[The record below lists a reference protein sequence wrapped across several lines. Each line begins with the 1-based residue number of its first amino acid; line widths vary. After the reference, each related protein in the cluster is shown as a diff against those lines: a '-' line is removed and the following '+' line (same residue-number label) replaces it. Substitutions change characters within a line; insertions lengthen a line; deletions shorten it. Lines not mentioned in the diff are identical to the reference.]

1 MADQSGIWYPLLM
14 LVAVLGKLLY
24 DQYLHYQDIVNTSI
38 EVFFVMM
45 DDPDCCN
52 SYRNR
57 SVDGCNSK
65 YCKEK
70 LMIKIL
76 QKINS
81 ARHSIDIA
89 MYNFSN
95 KQLVNSIMNARMRR
109 VKIRIIMD
117 KSVLMEKTESDL
129 IKFKRAGSSFLFNL
143 ILLDSSPL
151 SHSYYDLFIIF
162 GFTKASISDLLE
174 KKRN

>member
-1 MADQSGIWYPLLM
+1 MTDQSGVWYPLLI
-14 LVAVLGKLLY
+14 LVVVLGKLLY
-24 DQYLHYQDIVNTSI
+24 DKYLHYQDIVNTSI

-52 SYRNR
+52 SYRHR

-81 ARHSIDIA
+81 ARDSIDIA
-89 MYNFSN
+89 MYTFSN
-95 KQLVNSIMNARMRR
+95 QQLVNSIMNARMRR

-117 KSVLMEKTESDL
+117 KSVLMEKAESDL
-129 IKFKRAGSSFLFNL
+129 VKFKRAGNSFLFNL
-143 ILLDSSPL
+143 IFLNTVDIVAHFL
-151 SHSYYDLFIIF
+151 
-162 GFTKASISDLLE
+162 
-174 KKRN
+174 